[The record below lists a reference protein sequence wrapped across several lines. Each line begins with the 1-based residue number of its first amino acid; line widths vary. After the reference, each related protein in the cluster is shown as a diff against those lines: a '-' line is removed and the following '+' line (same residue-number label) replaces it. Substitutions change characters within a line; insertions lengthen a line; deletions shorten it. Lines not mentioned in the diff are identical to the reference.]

1 MSEGND
7 TMNWTTECTL
17 PTDVLGR
24 RKPLPSNLTL
34 KNMTKN
40 ELIDQIHIAQ
50 ENYGT
55 LLYLYQRS
63 WELQDAMYKEATKKG
78 IKFECLKCRY
88 AKEG

>member
-7 TMNWTTECTL
+7 TMTWTMECML

-24 RKPLPSNLTL
+24 GKPLPPNSAL

-55 LLYLYQRS
+55 LLYIYQRS

-78 IKFECLKCRY
+78 IEFDCLKAGY
-88 AKEG
+88 AEKG